1 MDFETIRISKLTDAA
16 KIEITDGCEFVFN
29 TNDIKTKRK
38 SWGNLKRLLS
48 SMWEVINKAG
58 TVTSEDR
65 QVIVCDATAGA
76 FDVNLPVAANAVN
89 FCVRVIK
96 KDATANAVTVLP
108 DGAETING
116 GASHPLAAQWDAV
129 EVWCDGTEWY
139 ILATI

>member
-1 MDFETIRISKLTDAA
+1 MNFETISISKLPEAP

-29 TNDIKTKRK
+29 TDDIKTKRK
-38 SWGNLKRLLS
+38 SWGFLKRALS
-48 SMWEVINKAG
+48 SMWEVINEAG

-65 QVIVCDATAGA
+65 QVIVCDATAAA
-76 FDVNLPVAANAVN
+76 FDVNLPIAANAAS

-96 KDATANAVTVLP
+96 KDASVNAVTILP

-116 GASHPLAAQWDAV
+116 AASYILAAQWDGV